1 MPNLRSIP
9 LFGRHVRLGDVA
21 QQLAWHQYDFIFFTI
36 VSLTAFIWAITVLA
50 RAASGTLQGGSFLVA
65 ICSAYIA
72 LAGWTVLRLATAMHK
87 RSVALRHLPGPK
99 YPFLLG
105 FMELVERKDVHRYAT
120 ELAEQFGPIF
130 KFRIMC
136 FHVVCI
142 TDPVLATQVLRSK
155 VVDKLRFQYSFLD
168 PFLGGTN
175 MLTGHTDD
183 HWKAVRKAVA
193 PAFSAG
199 NMRFALAHVIEASM
213 SLVKYLKESG
223 YQKVHNV
230 DNLLLRESMDVIGR
244 FGFQREMNALS
255 SLHSGRSE
263 DSDNVNAL
271 LGSTHEIEKR
281 LPEVNRWL
289 KLWKKD
295 VREGWA
301 VLGRFKTII
310 WQLLDHIKAG
320 QPKPGSFADLLLKA
334 KDPKTGKRLS
344 DEKMFPEMAALFFA
358 GIDTTGHT
366 GTFVLYLISQH
377 PEVEAGIMEE
387 LDSLELTITPER
399 PNPRP
404 MVYGDLSKMVYLNA
418 VIKEALRMYP
428 PVSIGQVRVSNTH
441 DITLG
446 GRLHIPAGTAIWVPH
461 HAMQNV
467 SYNWDEPE
475 KFKPER
481 WLTPGTEYAVP
492 EKLPLPREWYK
503 EWEEGTHTGAT
514 RGLTDADI
522 NEGDSMRPK
531 RYFPFAEGP
540 RNCVGQNLAKVSLLG
555 TMATLMQHFTFRL
568 ADEMGGPKGVR
579 ETEHYTLVVGLAK
592 GMLMHAVPREAARKE
607 E

>member
-1 MPNLRSIP
+1 M
-9 LFGRHVRLGDVA
+9 
-21 QQLAWHQYDFIFFTI
+21 
-36 VSLTAFIWAITVLA
+36 
-50 RAASGTLQGGSFLVA
+50 GTLQGGTVLVS
-65 ICSAYIA
+65 ICSTYIA
-72 LAGWTVLRLATAMHK
+72 LAGWMAIRVTTAMYK
-87 RSVALRHLPGPK
+87 RSQALKGLPGPK

-120 ELAEQFGPIF
+120 ELAEQFGPLF

-142 TDPVLATQVLRSK
+142 TDPALATQVLRSK

-175 MLTGHTDD
+175 MLTGHSDE

-199 NMRFALAHVIEASM
+199 NMRFALAQVLEASRI
-213 SLVKYLKESG
+213 LVEYLREAAPK
-223 YQKVHNV
+223 KVHNV

-255 SLHSGRSE
+255 SLHTGREE
-263 DSDNVNAL
+263 DSGNVNAL
-271 LGSTHEIEKR
+271 LLSTQEIER
-281 LPEVNRWL
+281 RIPEVNRWL
-289 KLWKKD
+289 RLWKKD
-295 VREGWA
+295 VRDGWA
-301 VLGRFKTII
+301 VLGRFKLIV
-310 WQLLDHIKAG
+310 WKLLDHIKAK

-334 KDPKTGKRLS
+334 KDPKTGRRLS

-366 GTFVLYLISQH
+366 GTFVMYLISQH
-377 PEVEAGIMEE
+377 PEVEAKILGE
-387 LDSLELTITPER
+387 LDSLELLITPER
-399 PNPRP
+399 PRPRE
-404 MVYGDLSKMVYLNA
+404 MVYADLSKMVYLNA

-428 PVSIGQVRVSNTH
+428 PVAVGQVRVSNTH

-446 GRLHIPAGTAIWVPH
+446 GRLHIPAGTAIWIPH
-461 HAMQNV
+461 HAIQNV
-467 SYNWDEPE
+467 SFNWDDADM
-475 KFKPER
+475 FKPER
-481 WLTPGTEYAVP
+481 WLTPGAEYAVP
-492 EKLPLPREWYK
+492 EMLPLPREWYK
-503 EWEEGTHTGAT
+503 DWEEGTRNGSAK
-514 RGLTDADI
+514 GLTDADI
-522 NEGDSMRPK
+522 DEGDSMRPK

-540 RNCVGQNLAKVSLLG
+540 RNCVGQNLAKVSL
-555 TMATLMQHFTFRL
+555 TATIATLMQHFSFRL

-579 ETEHYTLVVGLAK
+579 ATEQYTLVVGLQK
-592 GMLMHAVPREAARKE
+592 GMLMHAIPREASREASRKE